1 MKILATCLLFLSIS
15 CFAQE
20 EVESPPLLDKDNSSQ
35 NGETEV
41 KKKRKKKSKKDT
53 SNIISQTLRLEIPL
67 DDRNDEIEV
76 VEGYDDALL
85 VIQNT
90 NESNENGIVWK
101 FHQVNKDLEKDWEME
116 QNISSADRL
125 IGYDYNAGY
134 YFLLFENDEK
144 YLQYKLMVIDL
155 KGEKTLFREFTL
167 AFEVTLQY
175 LEALDKGIL
184 LVGTHNFRPVAMI
197 YDIISGT
204 PIILPGFYNRNEKVF
219 DLVMDDTNRSFS
231 IVLAERMRNG
241 KYTNR
246 VKVFTYSGL
255 LIQENI
261 INPGE
266 GLNLVD
272 GKTTNFGNGVLYMA
286 GTYSAKPSLFSRG
299 IYISKFTNGSQQFIK
314 SYNYGDLTN
323 FFTYRGE
330 RAALR
335 IQKRVS
341 KKKAKG
347 KEPRFGYQ
355 LYIHDIVQKGDLNIL
370 VAEAYY
376 ARYGSSPTPG
386 FVQSGPAGS
395 PFSYS
400 GPFGSSPAIG
410 SRLFLGYKFT
420 HSIIMAFNS
429 RGEIVWDNSFKT
441 NDITSYSLEESVAV
455 NVQNDRAVIMYLDDN
470 LIKSKVVEGNEVVEG
485 KTYNPVRLLYPGDDL
500 KSRNSRV
507 KGIESWYDNY
517 LYSYGVQRIEN
528 KNYSS
533 NYPLSKRRVFYIN
546 KIQFDS
552 GKSKPSDFRIS
563 STR

>member
-1 MKILATCLLFLSIS
+1 MKIFSTCLLLLSIS

-20 EVESPPLLDKDNSSQ
+20 EVEASQISGKEDSSPND
-35 NGETEV
+35 EEV
-41 KKKRKKKSKKDT
+41 KQKRKKKSKKDT
-53 SNIISQTLRLEIPL
+53 SNIISQTLRLEIHL
-67 DDRNDEIEV
+67 EDRNDEIEV

-90 NESNENGIVWK
+90 NESNGNGIVWK
-101 FHQVNKDLEKDWEME
+101 FHQINKELEQEWEME

-144 YLQYKLMVIDL
+144 YLEYKLMVIDL

-184 LVGTHNFRPVAMI
+184 LVGTHNFRSVAMI

-204 PIILPGFYNRNEKVF
+204 PVILPGFYNRNERIF

-231 IVLAERMRNG
+231 IVLTERMKNG

-246 VKVFTYSGL
+246 VKIFTYSGL
-255 LIQENI
+255 LTQENI

-266 GLNLVD
+266 NLNLVD
-272 GKTTNFGNGVLYMA
+272 GKATNFGNGVLYMT
-286 GTYSAKPSLFSRG
+286 GTYSIRPSLFSRG

-314 SYNYGDLTN
+314 SYNYGDLVN

-330 RAALR
+330 RAARR
-335 IQKRVS
+335 IQRRVS
-341 KKKAKG
+341 RKKANDR
-347 KEPRFGYQ
+347 EPKFGYR
-355 LYIHDIVQKGDLNIL
+355 LYIHDIVQKGDLNIMI
-370 VAEAYY
+370 AEAYY

-395 PFSYS
+395 PFSYN
-400 GPFGSSPAIG
+400 GPFGSGAALPGHRI
-410 SRLFLGYKFT
+410 FLGYKFT

-429 RGEIVWDNSFKT
+429 RGEIVWDNSIKT
-441 NDITSYSLEESVAV
+441 NDITSYSLQESVAV
-455 NVQNDRAVIMYLDDN
+455 NVQDDRSVIMYLDDD
-470 LIKSKVVEGNEVVEG
+470 LIKSKVVEGSDVIEG
-485 KTYNPVRLLYPGDDL
+485 KTYNPVRLLYPGDYL

-507 KGIESWYDNY
+507 NGIETWYDNY

-528 KNYSS
+528 T
-533 NYPLSKRRVFYIN
+533 NYPSTSPLNRRRVFYIN
-546 KIQFDS
+546 KIKFDS
-552 GKSKPSDFRIS
+552 GASKPNNFRIS
-563 STR
+563 SSR

>member
-1 MKILATCLLFLSIS
+1 MKILAICLLFLSIS

-20 EVESPPLLDKDNSSQ
+20 KAESPALSEGDTSLQKD
-35 NGETEV
+35 E
-41 KKKRKKKSKKDT
+41 KKLKRKKKKNKKDT
-53 SNIISQTLRLEIPL
+53 SNIIHQTLRLEIPL

-76 VEGYDDALL
+76 VEGYDNALL

-90 NESNENGIVWK
+90 KESNENGIEWK
-101 FHQVNKDLEKDWEME
+101 FYQINKDLEKDWELDE
-116 QNISSADRL
+116 DISSADRL
-125 IGYDYNAGY
+125 IGYDYNSGY
-134 YFLLFENDEK
+134 YFLLFENEEK
-144 YLQYKLMVIDL
+144 YLQYKLMVIDRT
-155 KGEKTLFREFTL
+155 GEKTLFREFKL
-167 AFEVTLQY
+167 AFEVNLLY

-204 PIILPGFYNRNEKVF
+204 PVVLPGFYNRNERVF

-231 IVLAERMRNG
+231 IVLTERMKNG

-266 GLNLVD
+266 NLNLVD

-286 GTYSAKPSLFSRG
+286 GTYSIRPSLFSRG

-314 SYNYGDLTN
+314 SYNYGDLEN

-330 RAALR
+330 RVASR
-335 IQKRVS
+335 IQRRVS
-341 KKKAKG
+341 RKRAKG
-347 KEPRFGYQ
+347 KEPKFGFQ

-370 VAEAYY
+370 IAEAYY

-386 FVQSGPAGS
+386 FVQSGPSGS

-400 GPFGSSPAIG
+400 GPFGSGGALAG
-410 SRLFLGYKFT
+410 HRLFLGYKFT

-455 NVQNDRAVIMYLDDN
+455 NVQDDRAAIMYLDDN
-470 LIKSKVVEGNEVVEG
+470 LIKSKVVEGSEVVEE
-485 KTYNPVRLLYPGDDL
+485 KTYNPVRLLHPGDDV
-500 KSRNSRV
+500 KSRSSRV
-507 KGIESWYDNY
+507 NGIESWYDNY
-517 LYSYGVQRIEN
+517 LYSFGVQRIEN
-528 KNYSS
+528 KNYSN
-533 NYPLSKRRVFYIN
+533 NYPLNKRRVFYIN

-552 GKSKPSDFRIS
+552 GVSNSGDFRIS
-563 STR
+563 SAE